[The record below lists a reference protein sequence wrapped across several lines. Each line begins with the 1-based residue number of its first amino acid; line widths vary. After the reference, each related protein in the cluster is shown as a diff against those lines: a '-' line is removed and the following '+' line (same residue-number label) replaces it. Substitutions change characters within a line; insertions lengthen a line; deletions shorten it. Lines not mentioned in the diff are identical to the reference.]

1 MILIISYCFIV
12 LHTYC
17 IEYCNYF
24 EIFIVKDK
32 IVNFVCSKFIKG
44 NNWYALSALQ
54 PAHAS
59 SKPFVYVVFMKSRET
74 QITMVKWTNAGGQ
87 TKRAKERSFV
97 YRHQHG
103 GDDVTWKARR
113 ARSIR
118 DLTKLGRVS
127 IKWER
132 GSGSVYF
139 CSKECC
145 FRVRAGG

>member
-24 EIFIVKDK
+24 EIFTVKDK

-97 YRHQHG
+97 YRPSAWWGWRNVKSTTSSFYQG
-103 GDDVTWKARR
+103 SYETRTGVNKMGEG
-113 ARSIR
+113 IR
-118 DLTKLGRVS
+118 VCVFFFKRML
-127 IKWER
+127 
-132 GSGSVYF
+132 F
-139 CSKECC
+139 
-145 FRVRAGG
+145 